1 MRFFTC
7 ILFLLWFNFASGN
20 NDFSIRLDKI
30 QQEISLSD
38 KQNTAEAE
46 LEKIITEI
54 SALPESKDKKK
65 LYLKARLLVAQL
77 KNYQLKYDE
86 SITILIEI
94 VNLSVKHKLP
104 EYTYE
109 AYLEIAM
116 IKEFYRDFADARKYL
131 AQAKALAITNGL
143 DSVMSTYFVRAAS
156 FYRFIKKKDSA
167 VIMANKGIDYALKYG
182 NAKDENDCYLLLGM
196 TLPDSLFTDAI
207 NYYKKSANYFNN
219 RKDYSGAI
227 GQYLNISGKFLNHN
241 IIDSAEYYI
250 LVAEKKYLKEYGL
263 DLESIILKY
272 KYQIF
277 EAKNQSDS
285 AFFYF
290 KKYHE
295 SVLDIYEHDKSKKI
309 KEVTSFYENQ
319 QKESI
324 IKNQYFGL
332 ILISAVALLIIGFSI
347 ILFRKN
353 KKINSQNKIISQ
365 QVESL
370 TKLLSQKENILHEM
384 HHRVKN
390 NLQNVIS
397 ILEMQKES
405 INFNNIE
412 ELIRGNQNRIHSMAL
427 LHKKLDMSEIDG
439 EIKLA
444 AYLKELSE
452 LVMSSYQDAA
462 KSIILQYNC
471 TVEKLSLSKA
481 LPLGLIIVELV
492 SNSMKY
498 AFNGKKSGV
507 ISIEILPGSKP
518 NTINLVYLDNGV
530 GFDFDAVS
538 GKGLGMEIIKGLI
551 DQLDATYKSLNR
563 NGFNLSIVFKENKT

>member
-1 MRFFTC
+1 MRFFVC
-7 ILFLLWFNFASGN
+7 ILFLLSYSYASGN
-20 NDFSIRLDKI
+20 NDFSSRLDKI
-30 QQEISLSD
+30 QQDISLSD
-38 KQNTAEAE
+38 KQSTAEAE
-46 LEKIITEI
+46 LKEIITEI
-54 SALPESKDKKK
+54 SNLPESIDKTK
-65 LYLKARLLVAQL
+65 LYLKAQLLFAQL

-86 SITILIEI
+86 SITILVEI
-94 VNLSVKHKLP
+94 VNLSVKNKLP

-116 IKEFYRDFADARKYL
+116 IKEFYHDYGDARKYL
-131 AQAKALAITNGL
+131 DQAKALAVSNGL

-167 VIMANKGIDYALKYG
+167 VIMANKGVEYALKYG

-219 RKDYSGAI
+219 RKEYPGAI
-227 GQYLNISGKFLNHN
+227 SQYLNISGKFLDHN
-241 IIDSAEYYI
+241 IIDSAEHYNSM
-250 LVAEKKYLKEYGL
+250 AEKKYLQEYGS
-263 DLESIILKY
+263 DLETVILKY

-277 EAKNQSDS
+277 EAKNQPDS

-295 SVLDIYEHDKSKKI
+295 SVLKAYENDKSQKI
-309 KEVTSFYENQ
+309 KAVTSFYENQ
-319 QKESI
+319 HKESI
-324 IKNQYFGL
+324 IKNQNYWI
-332 ILISAVALLIIGFSI
+332 ILISAIALLIIGFSV

-365 QVESL
+365 QVDSL
-370 TKLLSQKENILHEM
+370 TKLLSQKESILHEM

-452 LVMSSYQDAA
+452 LVMGSYQDAA
-462 KSIILQYNC
+462 KSIIFQYNC

-498 AFNGKKSGV
+498 AFEGKKSGV

-563 NGFNLSIVFKENKT
+563 NGFNLSIVFKENKA

>member
-1 MRFFTC
+1 LRFFTC

-20 NDFSIRLDKI
+20 NDFSRRLDKI
-30 QQEISLSD
+30 QQNISLSD
-38 KQNTAEAE
+38 KQSTAEAE
-46 LEKIITEI
+46 LKEIITEI
-54 SALPESKDKKK
+54 SALPESKDNTK
-65 LYLKARLLVAQL
+65 LYLKARLLFAQL

-94 VNLSVKHKLP
+94 VNLSVRNKLP

-109 AYLEIAM
+109 AYLGIAM
-116 IKEFYRDFADARKYL
+116 IKEFYHDYGDARKYL
-131 AQAKALAITNGL
+131 DQAKALAVSNGL
-143 DSVMSTYFVRAAS
+143 DSVMSNYFVRTAS

-167 VIMANKGIDYALKYG
+167 VIMANKGVDYALKYG

-196 TLPDSLFTDAI
+196 TLPDSLYTDAI

-219 RKDYSGAI
+219 RKEYLGAI
-227 GQYLNISGKFLNHN
+227 SQYLNISGQFLNHN
-241 IIDSAEYYI
+241 IIDSAEYYN
-250 LVAEKKYLKEYGL
+250 LMGEKKYLKEYGS
-263 DLESIILKY
+263 DLESIIMKH

-277 EAKNQSDS
+277 EAKNQPDS
-285 AFFYF
+285 ALFYF

-295 SVLDIYEHDKSKKI
+295 SVLDIYENDKSEKI
-309 KEVTSFYENQ
+309 KAVTSFYENQ

-324 IKNQYFGL
+324 IKYQYYWL
-332 ILISAVALLIIGFSI
+332 ILTSTIALLIIGFSA

-353 KKINSQNKIISQ
+353 KKINTQNKIISQ

-439 EIKLA
+439 EISLPG
-444 AYLKELSE
+444 YLKELSE
-452 LVMSSYQDAA
+452 LVMSSYQDAS
-462 KSIILQYNC
+462 KTILLQYNC
-471 TVEKLSLSKA
+471 AVEKLSLNKA
-481 LPLGLIIVELV
+481 LPVGLIIVELV

-498 AFNGKKSGV
+498 AFKGKKSGV
-507 ISIEILPGSKP
+507 ISIEILPDSRP

-530 GFDFDAVS
+530 GFDFDAVN

-551 DQLDATYKSLNR
+551 EQLDATYKSLNR
-563 NGFNLSIVFKENKT
+563 NGFNLSIVFKENKA